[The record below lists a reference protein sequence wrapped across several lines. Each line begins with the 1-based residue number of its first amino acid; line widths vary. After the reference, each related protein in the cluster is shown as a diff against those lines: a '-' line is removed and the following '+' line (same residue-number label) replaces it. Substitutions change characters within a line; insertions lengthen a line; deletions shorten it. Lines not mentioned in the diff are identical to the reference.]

1 MCALSAAIET
11 TQFLFIPGRD
21 ATIADLITNSLG
33 GALGFTIARYAS
45 LWLRPSRRAAAVLAI
60 AAAAFWL
67 AVQAVSSFAFS
78 LAIPDTRFYGQLAR
92 RLGHFEQFQGRV
104 IRGAIADVSI
114 PDTRFE
120 DSERV
125 RRLLSNGAAVTAT
138 IQPAGLTAG
147 IAPIVR
153 IADQGQREIVLVAQ
167 DVGHLFFGVRTGAGL
182 LRLRPPFFA
191 LPDVFLAAPRTSGG
205 YENDTIAFN
214 GQYNSREAQLRAQ
227 GSAGTHDRRISI
239 VSSLGWTLVLPFQW
253 WIEGTAIE
261 RVLSMMWVA
270 LFLLP
275 VGYWGA
281 RWQAFA
287 AGNRGRE
294 RMMQALL
301 LLAVLFAG
309 LVLVPRAYGL
319 SPAPLLDWLAAL
331 TGISL
336 GALLQSRFAAS

>member
-1 MCALSAAIET
+1 
-11 TQFLFIPGRD
+11 
-21 ATIADLITNSLG
+21 
-33 GALGFTIARYAS
+33 
-45 LWLRPSRRAAAVLAI
+45 
-60 AAAAFWL
+60 
-67 AVQAVSSFAFS
+67 
-78 LAIPDTRFYGQLAR
+78 
-92 RLGHFEQFQGRV
+92 
-104 IRGAIADVSI
+104 
-114 PDTRFE
+114 
-120 DSERV
+120 
-125 RRLLSNGAAVTAT
+125 
-138 IQPAGLTAG
+138 
-147 IAPIVR
+147 
-153 IADQGQREIVLVAQ
+153 
-167 DVGHLFFGVRTGAGL
+167 
-182 LRLRPPFFA
+182 
-191 LPDVFLAAPRTSGG
+191 
-205 YENDTIAFN
+205 
-214 GQYNSREAQLRAQ
+214 
-227 GSAGTHDRRISI
+227 

-319 SPAPLLDWLAAL
+319 SSAPLLDWLAAL